1 MWNTY
6 TDKGGVTMLN
16 TKGGDLIKDENG
28 KVCGIY
34 ATNADGE
41 TIQIDAKAV
50 IMACGGF
57 EESAK
62 LLKMKG
68 YNPGRCVFDGITG
81 HDGSGIEAAW
91 RAGAKSWLDQA
102 SLLENLDLWR
112 VQDGK
117 IAEHWDV
124 METIAPQ
131 DTWANDNGKF

>member
-1 MWNTY
+1 
-6 TDKGGVTMLN
+6 
-16 TKGGDLIKDENG
+16 
-28 KVCGIY
+28 
-34 ATNADGE
+34 
-41 TIQIDAKAV
+41 
-50 IMACGGF
+50 MACGGF